1 MKEVLPLTGIILLG
15 LGLIAGIAM
24 TVVGLRRKRHA
35 MWAGGIVICLL
46 GGLTIYIGSVFI
58 RAESRRQVQAIKDE
72 QAREDI
78 ETWTG
83 LSFPKG
89 ISVKIHNQHGVQFQ
103 NRVKEFSTYHLS
115 VPADFGTFIQAEF
128 TEALWLDVDW
138 IFTAS
143 RLHLQ
148 STLPTDTQLQ
158 AMPLNTAIR
167 PRPLQGGRSI
177 TAVAYDPNSR
187 QAWVVIV
194 FESTSS

>member
-1 MKEVLPLTGIILLG
+1 MKEVLPFVGLIMLSLG
-15 LGLIAGIAM
+15 LFAGIVM
-24 TVVGLRRKRHA
+24 TVTGLRRRRPC
-35 MWAGGIVICLL
+35 MWTGGVVICLL
-46 GGLTIYIGSVFI
+46 GALTIYMGSVFI
-58 RAESRRQVQAIKDE
+58 RAENRRQVQAIKHE
-72 QAREDI
+72 RAREDI

-115 VPADFGTFIQAEF
+115 VPTDFGTFIQAEF

-143 RLHLQ
+143 RLHPQ

-177 TAVAYDPNSR
+177 TAVAYDPNSQ

>member
-1 MKEVLPLTGIILLG
+1 MKEVLPLAGLIMLG
-15 LGLIAGIAM
+15 LGLFTGIVM
-24 TVVGLRRKRHA
+24 TVTGLHRRRPA
-35 MWAGGIVICLL
+35 MWTGGVVICLL
-46 GGLTIYIGSVFI
+46 GALTIYMGSVFI

-72 QAREDI
+72 WAREDI
-78 ETWTG
+78 ETRTG

-103 NRVKEFSTYHLS
+103 DRVKGFSTYHLS
-115 VPADFGTFIQAEF
+115 VPPDFGTFIQAEF

-143 RLHLQ
+143 RLHPQ
-148 STLPTDTQLQ
+148 STLPRDTQLQ
-158 AMPLNTAIR
+158 AIPLHTAIHL
-167 PRPLQGGRSI
+167 RPLQGGRSI

-187 QAWVVIV
+187 KAWVVIV